1 MLEPMYASLFA
12 LTNIDEIEVDNQ
24 AVTDSERFEIIQTII
39 TTMVNLQ
46 RIDLDKVT
54 NIYMA
59 ETPNEVTDRAVTV
72 IAQITKFIRDSKK

>member
-1 MLEPMYASLFA
+1 MYASLFA

>member
-1 MLEPMYASLFA
+1 MYASLFA
-12 LTNIDEIEVDNQ
+12 LTNIDDIEVDNQ